1 MSRRSNLIVSCYI
14 KDEGGPLGVAIQVEA
29 SNHLKVLLSK
39 AMVLS
44 VKEKAK
50 QNACQIYVMEMNE
63 SEPLKTLRNAQ
74 LLSKPGLVWL
84 PWDKPRGNLFT
95 D

>member
-1 MSRRSNLIVSCYI
+1 MSTLVCPEETTYIVSCCM
-14 KDEGGPLGVAIQVEA
+14 KDEGGPLEISIQVEV

-50 QNACQIYVMEMNE
+50 HKI
-63 SEPLKTLRNAQ
+63 
-74 LLSKPGLVWL
+74 LSDICYRDERK
-84 PWDKPRGNLFT
+84 
-95 D
+95 

>member
-1 MSRRSNLIVSCYI
+1 MRDEGRPLGTVIQVIVS
-14 KDEGGPLGVAIQVEA
+14 D
-29 SNHLKVLLSK
+29 HLKVLLSK

-50 QNACQIYVMEMNE
+50 RLLCQISVMEMNE
-63 SEPLKTLRNAQ
+63 SELLMTLRKDQ
-74 LLSKPGLVWL
+74 SLSEPKWMAVW
-84 PWDKPRGNLFT
+84 DEFRRNLFI